1 MSDETNTYGDDIH
14 LTTTDATTIY
24 NTLIAA
30 LEKGA
35 GEPLYPGD
43 ERRIFGEGLVAVF
56 VALYNSLDD
65 TGRQTLLRYA
75 RARCWT
81 PSESGWM
88 STGWKDPRQRR
99 PCASL

>member
-35 GEPLYPGD
+35 G
-43 ERRIFGEGLVAVF
+43 
-56 VALYNSLDD
+56 
-65 TGRQTLLRYA
+65 
-75 RARCWT
+75 
-81 PSESGWM
+81 
-88 STGWKDPRQRR
+88 
-99 PCASL
+99 